1 MGKKA
6 IALLALGFPAAL
18 LWPPAG
24 RAEINVNINVG
35 PPPPPPVVLAAPPR
49 LVLVPGSPVYYAPD
63 LSFNVFAF
71 GGRYYSFHDGGWF
84 VATTYRGPWAVV
96 AVEQVPPPLI
106 AVPVKYYKIPPGHAK
121 KMGAGREHCPP
132 GLAKQGRC

>member
-6 IALLALGFPAAL
+6 FIVLALGFLAAL
-18 LWPPAG
+18 LSAAPA
-24 RAEINVNINVG
+24 RAELNVNINVG

-49 LVLVPGSPVYYAPD
+49 VVVVPGSPVYYAPEA
-63 LSFNVFAF
+63 SFNVFVF
-71 GGRYYSFHDGGWF
+71 EGRYYSFHNGAWF
-84 VATTYRGPWAVV
+84 VASSYQAPWTMI
-96 AVEQVPPPLI
+96 AVERVPPPLI

-121 KMGAGREHCPP
+121 KMGGGHCPP